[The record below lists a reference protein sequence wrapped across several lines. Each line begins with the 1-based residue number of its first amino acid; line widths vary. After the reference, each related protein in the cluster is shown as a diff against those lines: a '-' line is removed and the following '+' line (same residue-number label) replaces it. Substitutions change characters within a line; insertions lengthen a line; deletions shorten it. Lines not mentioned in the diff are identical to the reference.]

1 MNSVRS
7 NSQSLKYQR
16 CMHYLVAKM
25 YWFKNLNL
33 WQRLNSLTLIDITCP
48 PYQTPSALGVF
59 HQPEAYFAA
68 CTAEG
73 LDYVIPF
80 NIFVFLLHLLVFMIS
95 NLIVRCY
102 ASQEEGC
109 LFSWIQYVQC
119 SISKTVTI
127 GAIASTGFI
136 CLILVIMTMPS
147 MESNGGI
154 SLYFGFGAPL
164 AGVLMH
170 VLKEYE
176 FTYPCLMAL
185 LSEIKGFFCCKQ
197 NQVHP
202 IQDSQNPQLPF
213 VINVQPINPLEDD
226 SGIFVG

>member
-1 MNSVRS
+1 M
-7 NSQSLKYQR
+7 
-16 CMHYLVAKM
+16 
-25 YWFKNLNL
+25 
-33 WQRLNSLTLIDITCP
+33 
-48 PYQTPSALGVF
+48 
-59 HQPEAYFAA
+59 
-68 CTAEG
+68 
-73 LDYVIPF
+73 IPF
-80 NIFVFLLHLLVFMIS
+80 NISVFLLHLLVFLIS

-102 ASQEEGC
+102 ANQEDGC
-109 LFSWIQYVQC
+109 PFSCIQYVQC

-127 GAIASTGFI
+127 GAFATTGFI

-154 SLYFGFGAPL
+154 SLYFAIGAPM

-185 LSEIKGFFCCKQ
+185 LSEIKGFLCCKQ

-202 IQDSQNPQLPF
+202 IQSQNPQLPF
-213 VINVQPINPLEDD
+213 VINVQPIDQSINDG
-226 SGIFVG
+226 GIFVG